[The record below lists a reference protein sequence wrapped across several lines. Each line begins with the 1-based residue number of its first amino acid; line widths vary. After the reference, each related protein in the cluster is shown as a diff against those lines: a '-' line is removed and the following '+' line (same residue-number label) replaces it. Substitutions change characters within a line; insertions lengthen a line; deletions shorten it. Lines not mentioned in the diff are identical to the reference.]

1 MRTGSNIRQRADGRF
16 EARYTKARDERGRII
31 YGYCY
36 GKTYEEAAGK
46 REAALMAQRAVREMN
61 LLILG
66 AGSHGRTVRELAESL
81 RLFPRIA
88 FLDDNPDNP
97 QALATCADCA
107 RFREEYPVAI
117 PAVGD
122 RELRLRWLRM
132 LIQAGFVIPV
142 LIHPTAVVSP
152 SVEIGYGTV
161 VDARSTIG
169 AGVKIGAGS
178 IVSSGAT
185 IDRGMVLPEGS
196 LVRCGQVVMMEGLQ
210 NQPYESDKT

>member
-1 MRTGSNIRQRADGRF
+1 MRTGVNIRKRKDGRY
-16 EARYTKARDERGRII
+16 EARYPKGRDAAGKLL

-36 GKTYEEAAGK
+36 GHSFEEAREK
-46 REAALMAQRAVREMN
+46 RDRIMAQRPREMN

-152 SVEIGYGTV
+152 SAEIGYGTV